1 MKADCAFF
9 TAHKILLKSFA
20 ERGSF
25 RELFRARFQ
34 VSLLSISTRQF
45 QSQPQFEKS
54 TTCKMFPHLFKA
66 TMTPT
71 HPAIRAPAPNE
82 TRQPGKD
89 FAKLSRAK
97 LFCKK
102 MLFISQV
109 LKGSY
114 GSLFYFLS
122 KVYCCWLLEPRIN
135 NSVCS
140 LNCPASIF
148 PFEEEKRKS
157 C

>member
-25 RELFRARFQ
+25 CFEPDFKFRCCRYRR
-34 VSLLSISTRQF
+34 VNSNRSPSLKKAQLAKCSPISLKQ
-45 QSQPQFEKS
+45 QCP
-54 TTCKMFPHLFKA
+54 P
-66 TMTPT
+66 PP
-71 HPAIRAPAPNE
+71 PAIRAPAPNE
-82 TRQPGKD
+82 TRQPGRD

-109 LKGSY
+109 LKESY
-114 GSLFYFLS
+114 GSLFLS
-122 KVYCCWLLEPRIN
+122 KVYCCWLLEPRID

>member
-25 RELFRARFQ
+25 CFEPDFKFRCCRYRR
-34 VSLLSISTRQF
+34 VNSNHSPSL
-45 QSQPQFEKS
+45 K
-54 TTCKMFPHLFKA
+54 K
-66 TMTPT
+66 
-71 HPAIRAPAPNE
+71 
-82 TRQPGKD
+82 TRQPVRD